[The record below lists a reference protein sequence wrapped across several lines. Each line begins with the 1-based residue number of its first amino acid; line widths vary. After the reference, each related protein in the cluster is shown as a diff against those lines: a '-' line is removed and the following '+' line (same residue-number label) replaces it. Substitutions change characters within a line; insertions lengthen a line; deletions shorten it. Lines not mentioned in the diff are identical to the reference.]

1 MNNTVVQVDAQGNAR
16 VITLLSVKVQAAW
29 PFYTLTDEDR
39 AAHWD
44 GAVNDA
50 GTKGGRI
57 PLCSPALTGKPESV
71 RGTVR
76 KLFASALPCL
86 VPGLYIVQPG
96 KEAEAQ
102 ALIQQAES
110 IVAQAD
116 ADMASQWS
124 QEFPDW
130 WDNAN
135 ELARHG
141 CQARGFDKPQPY
153 WVRLKAH
160 LFSAE
165 GLSEEESEELAKDAE
180 QETLQQEQEE
190 LDRWQRVWAGKN
202 ALTATAF
209 RDLSAILNKAGSP
222 AAGALVVPNGKKGA
236 ALDPQVTASTLSA
249 VCGHF
254 TNEEWQTL
262 LPVLV
267 KYCPTQPRLAQAEP
281 QPEPDEPEQDEP
293 EQTQPETLHDLP
305 EEVTVDVEETETM
318 PPEDEAVASLT
329 QPEPEP
335 QPEPETKPEP
345 EPQSEPEQGVQ
356 SCIDEDG
363 DFIPD

>member
-1 MNNTVVQVDAQGNAR
+1 MNNTVVQVDTQGNAR

-39 AAHWD
+39 SQHWD
-44 GAVNDA
+44 ESVNEA

-57 PLCSPALTGKPESV
+57 PLCSKELTGKPESV

-76 KLFASALPCL
+76 KLFANALPCL

-96 KEAEAQ
+96 KEADAQ

-116 ADMASQWS
+116 AEMASQWAA
-124 QEFPDW
+124 EFPDW
-130 WDNAN
+130 WNKAN
-135 ELARHG
+135 SLARHG

-160 LFSAE
+160 LFTAE
-165 GLSEEESEELAKDAE
+165 GLSEAESEALAKDALA
-180 QETLQQEQEE
+180 ETLQQEQEE

-222 AAGALVVPNGKKGA
+222 AAGALTVPNGKKGA
-236 ALDPQVTASTLSA
+236 ALDPQITEQALSA
-249 VCGHF
+249 VCGHL
-254 TNEEWQTL
+254 TPAEWQTL
-262 LPVLV
+262 MPVLIRH
-267 KYCPTQPRLAQAEP
+267 CPTQAQPAQAEP
-281 QPEPDEPEQDEP
+281 QH
-293 EQTQPETLHDLP
+293 EQTQAEPLPEPP
-305 EEVTVDVEETETM
+305 EEVQVDVEETEVM
-318 PPEDEAVASLT
+318 PPADEAVASLT
-329 QPEPEP
+329 QPEPQPDPEPEPEP
-335 QPEPETKPEP
+335 QPEP
-345 EPQSEPEQGVQ
+345 QPEQGVQ

>member
-1 MNNTVVQVDAQGNAR
+1 MSDTVISVDAQGNAR

-29 PFYTLTDEDR
+29 PFYTLTDADR
-39 AAHWD
+39 SQHWD
-44 GAVNDA
+44 ESVNEA

-57 PLCSPALTGKPESV
+57 PLCSPALTGKPESI

-76 KLFASALPCL
+76 KLFANALPCL

-96 KEAEAQ
+96 KEQDAQ
-102 ALIQQAES
+102 ALIQQAEA

-116 ADMASQWS
+116 AEMAQQWS

-130 WDNAN
+130 WAKAN
-135 ELARHG
+135 DLARHG

-160 LFSAE
+160 LFTAE
-165 GLSEEESEELAKDAE
+165 GLSEAESEALAKDAE

-190 LDRWQRVWAGKN
+190 LDRWTRVWSGKN

-222 AAGALVVPNGKKGA
+222 AASALTVPNGKKGA
-236 ALDPQVTASTLSA
+236 ALDPQVTAQTLSA
-249 VCGHF
+249 VCGHL
-254 TNEEWQTL
+254 TNSEWQTL
-262 LPVLV
+262 LPILV

-281 QPEPDEPEQDEP
+281 QPEQDEPEAQA

-318 PPEDEAVASLT
+318 PPEDESVASLT
-329 QPEPEP
+329 QPEPQPEP
-335 QPEPETKPEP
+335 EPEPETKPD
-345 EPQSEPEQGVQ
+345 VQ

>member
-1 MNNTVVQVDAQGNAR
+1 MKV
-16 VITLLSVKVQAAW
+16 TLISVKVGAAW

-116 ADMASQWS
+116 AEMAAQWAA
-124 QEFPDW
+124 EFPDW

-135 ELARHG
+135 SLARHG

-165 GLSEEESEELAKDAE
+165 GLSEAESEALAKDAE
-180 QETLQQEQEE
+180 QETLQQESEE
-190 LDRWQRVWAGKN
+190 LDRWQRVWAGKH
-202 ALTATAF
+202 AMTATAF

-222 AAGALVVPNGKKGA
+222 AARALTVPNGKKGA

-249 VCGHF
+249 VCGRL
-254 TNEEWQTL
+254 TNDEWQTL
-262 LPVLV
+262 MPVLI
-267 KYCPTQPRLAQAEP
+267 KHCPAQAQPAQAE
-281 QPEPDEPEQDEP
+281 QTQQDTLPEP
-293 EQTQPETLHDLP
+293 P
-305 EEVTVDVEETETM
+305 EEVTVDVEDSDFM
-318 PPEDEAVASLT
+318 PPADEAVASLT
-329 QPEPEP
+329 QPEPEAE
-335 QPEPETKPEP
+335 PEQTQPETK
-345 EPQSEPEQGVQ
+345 SEPEQGVQ

-363 DFIPD
+363 DFVPD

>member
-1 MNNTVVQVDAQGNAR
+1 MKV
-16 VITLLSVKVQAAW
+16 TLLSVKVGAAW

-96 KEAEAQ
+96 KEQDAQ
-102 ALIQQAES
+102 SLIQQAEQL
-110 IVAQAD
+110 VQQAD

-130 WDNAN
+130 WDKAN
-135 ELARHG
+135 SLARHG

-160 LFSAE
+160 LFTAE
-165 GLSEEESEELAKDAE
+165 GLSDAESEALAKDAE
-180 QETLQQEQEE
+180 QETLQQESEE
-190 LDRWQRVWAGKN
+190 LDRWTRVWSGKN

-209 RDLSAILNKAGSP
+209 RDLKQILDKAGSP

-236 ALDPQVTASTLSA
+236 ALDPQVTAQTLSA
-249 VCGHF
+249 IRGALTHD
-254 TNEEWQTL
+254 EWQIL
-262 LPVLV
+262 MPVFG
-267 KYCPTQPRLAQAEP
+267 KHCPTQAQP
-281 QPEPDEPEQDEP
+281 EPEQDEP
-293 EQTQPETLHDLP
+293 EAQAEQTQPETLHDLP

-318 PPEDEAVASLT
+318 PPADEAVASLT
-329 QPEPEP
+329 QPEP
-335 QPEPETKPEP
+335 QPEPEPEP
-345 EPQSEPEQGVQ
+345 EPEQDVQ

-363 DFIPD
+363 DFVPD

>member
-1 MNNTVVQVDAQGNAR
+1 MKV
-16 VITLLSVKVQAAW
+16 TLLSVKVQAAW
-29 PFYTLTDEDR
+29 PFYTLTDDDR

-96 KEAEAQ
+96 KEADAQ

-110 IVAQAD
+110 VVAQAD
-116 ADMASQWS
+116 TDMASQW
-124 QEFPDW
+124 QAEFPDW

-160 LFSAE
+160 LFTAE
-165 GLSEEESEELAKDAE
+165 GLSEAESEALAKDAE
-180 QETLQQEQEE
+180 AETLQQESEE

-222 AAGALVVPNGKKGA
+222 AAQALTVPNGKKGA
-236 ALDPQVTASTLSA
+236 ALDPQVTEQTLSA
-249 VCGHF
+249 IRPVLTHD
-254 TNEEWQTL
+254 EWQTL
-262 LPVLV
+262 MPVFSRH
-267 KYCPTQPRLAQAEP
+267 CPTQAQAEP
-281 QPEPDEPEQDEP
+281 QPEQTQP
-293 EQTQPETLHDLP
+293 EQTQPDALPEPP
-305 EEVTVDVEETETM
+305 EEVRVDVEETEVM
-318 PPEDEAVASLT
+318 PPADEAVASLT
-329 QPEPEP
+329 QP
-335 QPEPETKPEP
+335 QPETKPDPEP
-345 EPQSEPEQGVQ
+345 EIKSDVQ

>member
-1 MNNTVVQVDAQGNAR
+1 MDTGRQVDHAGNAR

-71 RGTVR
+71 RGQVR

-102 ALIQQAES
+102 ALIAKAES

-116 ADMASQWS
+116 ADMANQWS
-124 QEFPDW
+124 AEFPDW

-135 ELARHG
+135 SLARHG

-165 GLSEEESEELAKDAE
+165 GLSEAESEALAEDAE

-190 LDRWQRVWAGKN
+190 LDRWTRVWSARP

-222 AAGALVVPNGKKGA
+222 AAPALTVPNGKKGA
-236 ALDPQVTASTLSA
+236 ALDPQVTAQTLSA
-249 VCGHF
+249 IRGVLTH
-254 TNEEWQTL
+254 EERQTL
-262 LPVLV
+262 MPVFGRH
-267 KYCPTQPRLAQAEP
+267 CPTQAQP
-281 QPEPDEPEQDEP
+281 EPEQDEP
-293 EQTQPETLHDLP
+293 EAQAEPQPLPEPP
-305 EEVTVDVEETETM
+305 EEVRVDVEDSDFM
-318 PPEDEAVASLT
+318 
-329 QPEPEP
+329 PEP
-335 QPEPETKPEP
+335 QPEPEPEQTQPQPEPQPEP
-345 EPQSEPEQGVQ
+345 EAEQGVQ

>member
-1 MNNTVVQVDAQGNAR
+1 MDTVVQVDTQGNAR

-39 AAHWD
+39 AQHWD

-76 KLFASALPCL
+76 KLFASSLPCL

-102 ALIQQAES
+102 ALIQQAEQL
-110 IVAQAD
+110 VQQAD
-116 ADMASQWS
+116 SDMAAQWS
-124 QEFPDW
+124 AEFPDW

-160 LFSAE
+160 LFTAE
-165 GLSEEESEELAKDAE
+165 GLSDAESEALAKDAE
-180 QETLQQEQEE
+180 QETLQQESEE
-190 LDRWQRVWAGKN
+190 LDRWTRVWSGKS

-222 AAGALVVPNGKKGA
+222 AAGALTVPNGKKGA
-236 ALDPQVTASTLSA
+236 ALDPQVTAQTLSA
-249 VCGHF
+249 VCGHL
-254 TNEEWQTL
+254 TNSEWQTL

-267 KYCPTQPRLAQAEP
+267 KYCPTQPRLQTQPEPEHDEPEEAQAEP
-281 QPEPDEPEQDEP
+281 LPEPPA
-293 EQTQPETLHDLP
+293 
-305 EEVTVDVEETETM
+305 EVRVDVEDSDFM
-318 PPEDEAVASLT
+318 PPADEAVASLT
-329 QPEPEP
+329 QPEP
-335 QPEPETKPEP
+335 QPEP
-345 EPQSEPEQGVQ
+345 QPEQGVQ

>member
-1 MNNTVVQVDAQGNAR
+1 MKV
-16 VITLLSVKVQAAW
+16 TLLSVKVGAAW

-96 KEAEAQ
+96 KEADAQ

-110 IVAQAD
+110 IVQQAD
-116 ADMASQWS
+116 ADMASQW
-124 QEFPDW
+124 QAEFPDW

-135 ELARHG
+135 SLARHG

-160 LFSAE
+160 LFTAE
-165 GLSEEESEELAKDAE
+165 GLSEAESEALAEDAAA
-180 QETLQQEQEE
+180 ETLQQESEE

-222 AAGALVVPNGKKGA
+222 AAPALTVPNGKKGA
-236 ALDPQVTASTLSA
+236 ALDPQVTAQTLSA
-249 VCGHF
+249 IRGVLTHD
-254 TNEEWQTL
+254 EWQTL
-262 LPVLV
+262 MPVFT
-267 KYCPTQPRLAQAEP
+267 KHCPVSPAPAP
-281 QPEPDEPEQDEP
+281 EP
-293 EQTQPETLHDLP
+293 EQTQPEPEAQAEQTQSEPLPELP
-305 EEVTVDVEETETM
+305 EEVTVDVEETEVM
-318 PPEDEAVASLT
+318 PPADEAVASLT
-329 QPEPEP
+329 QPDHEPEP
-335 QPEPETKPEP
+335 
-345 EPQSEPEQGVQ
+345 EPEQGVQ

>member
-1 MNNTVVQVDAQGNAR
+1 MNNTVVQVDTQGNAR

-57 PLCSPALTGKPESV
+57 PLCSKELTGKPESV
-71 RGTVR
+71 RGQVR
-76 KLFASALPCL
+76 KLFANALPCL

-102 ALIQQAES
+102 ALIQQAEQL
-110 IVAQAD
+110 VQQAD
-116 ADMASQWS
+116 SDMASQW
-124 QEFPDW
+124 QAEFPDW

-135 ELARHG
+135 SLARHG
-141 CQARGFDKPQPY
+141 CSARGFDKPQPF

-165 GLSEEESEELAKDAE
+165 GLSEAESEALAEDAE
-180 QETLQQEQEE
+180 AETLQQESEE

-222 AAGALVVPNGKKGA
+222 AASALTVPNGKKGA
-236 ALDPQVTASTLSA
+236 ALDPQVTASTLGA
-249 VCGHF
+249 LRPVLTH
-254 TNEEWQTL
+254 EEWMAMM
-262 LPVLV
+262 PVFSRH
-267 KYCPTQPRLAQAEP
+267 CPTQAQPEPEAQAEP
-281 QPEPDEPEQDEP
+281 QPEP
-293 EQTQPETLHDLP
+293 EQTLPDLP
-305 EEVTVDVEETETM
+305 EEVTVDVEDSDFM
-318 PPEDEAVASLT
+318 PPADEAVASLN
-329 QPEPEP
+329 PEPD
-335 QPEPETKPEP
+335 TKP
-345 EPQSEPEQGVQ
+345 EPEQGVQ

-363 DFIPD
+363 DFVPD

>member
-1 MNNTVVQVDAQGNAR
+1 MKV
-16 VITLLSVKVQAAW
+16 TLLSVKVGGAW

-57 PLCSPALTGKPESV
+57 PLCSKELTGKPESV
-71 RGTVR
+71 RGQVR
-76 KLFASALPCL
+76 KLFANALPCL

-96 KEAEAQ
+96 KEADAQ
-102 ALIQQAES
+102 SLIQQAES

-116 ADMASQWS
+116 AEMASQWAA
-124 QEFPDW
+124 EFPDW

-135 ELARHG
+135 SLARHG

-160 LFSAE
+160 LFTAE
-165 GLSEEESEELAKDAE
+165 GLSEEESEALAKDAE
-180 QETLQQEQEE
+180 QETIQQESEE

-202 ALTATAF
+202 AMTATAF

-222 AAGALVVPNGKKGA
+222 AAGALTVPNGKKGA
-236 ALDPQVTASTLSA
+236 ALDPQVTASTLA
-249 VCGHF
+249 ALRGVLTHD
-254 TNEEWQTL
+254 EWTTL
-262 LPVLV
+262 MPVFGRH
-267 KYCPTQPRLAQAEP
+267 CPAQAQPAQAEP
-281 QPEPDEPEQDEP
+281 QPEPDTEP
-293 EQTQPETLHDLP
+293 EQTQPDTLPDLP
-305 EEVTVDVEETETM
+305 EEVRVDVEDSDVM
-318 PPEDEAVASLT
+318 PPADEAVASLN
-329 QPEPEP
+329 PEP
-335 QPEPETKPEP
+335 QPEPEAKPEP
-345 EPQSEPEQGVQ
+345 EVKSDVQ

>member
-1 MNNTVVQVDAQGNAR
+1 MKV
-16 VITLLSVKVQAAW
+16 TLLSVKVQVAW

-57 PLCSPALTGKPESV
+57 PLCSKELTGKPESV

-76 KLFASALPCL
+76 KLFANALPCL

-102 ALIQQAES
+102 YMIQQAECV
-110 IVAQAD
+110 VAQAD
-116 ADMASQWS
+116 ADMASQW
-124 QEFPDW
+124 QAEFPDW

-135 ELARHG
+135 SLARHG
-141 CQARGFDKPQPY
+141 CSARGFDKPQPY

-160 LFSAE
+160 LFTAE
-165 GLSEEESEELAKDAE
+165 GLSEAESEALAEDAE
-180 QETLQQEQEE
+180 AETLQQEQEE
-190 LDRWQRVWAGKN
+190 LDRWQRVWAGKT
-202 ALTATAF
+202 AMTATAF

-236 ALDPQVTASTLSA
+236 ALDPQVTAQTLGA
-249 VCGHF
+249 LRPVLTH
-254 TNEEWQTL
+254 EEWQTL
-262 LPVLV
+262 MPVFG
-267 KYCPTQPRLAQAEP
+267 KHCPTQAQPAQAEP
-281 QPEPDEPEQDEP
+281 QPEPEPLP
-293 EQTQPETLHDLP
+293 GLP
-305 EEVTVDVEETETM
+305 EEVTVDVEESEVM
-318 PPEDEAVASLT
+318 PPADEAVASLT
-329 QPEPEP
+329 QPEPE
-335 QPEPETKPEP
+335 TKPEP
-345 EPQSEPEQGVQ
+345 QPETEQGVQ
-356 SCIDEDG
+356 ACIDEDG

>member
-1 MNNTVVQVDAQGNAR
+1 MNNTVVQVDTQGNAR
-16 VITLLSVKVQAAW
+16 VITLLSVKVGAAW

-39 AAHWD
+39 SQHWD
-44 GAVNDA
+44 EDVNNA

-76 KLFASALPCL
+76 KLFANALPCL

-96 KEAEAQ
+96 KEQDAQ

-110 IVAQAD
+110 IVAQAN
-116 ADMASQWS
+116 AEMASQWS

-130 WDNAN
+130 WNNAN
-135 ELARHG
+135 SLARHG

-160 LFSAE
+160 LFTAE
-165 GLSEEESEELAKDAE
+165 GLSEAESEALAKDAE
-180 QETLQQEQEE
+180 AETLQQESEE

-222 AAGALVVPNGKKGA
+222 AASALTVPNGKKGA
-236 ALDPQVTASTLSA
+236 ALDPQVTEQALSA
-249 VCGHF
+249 VCGVL
-254 TNEEWQTL
+254 TNNEWQTL

-267 KYCPTQPRLAQAEP
+267 KYCPTQPRLQT
-281 QPEPDEPEQDEP
+281 QPEPEQTQPETEPEAQA

-305 EEVTVDVEETETM
+305 KEVTVDVEETEVM

-329 QPEPEP
+329 QPESEA
-335 QPEPETKPEP
+335 KPEP
-345 EPQSEPEQGVQ
+345 EAEPEPEIKSDVQ

-363 DFIPD
+363 DFVPD

>member
-1 MNNTVVQVDAQGNAR
+1 MNNTVIQVDHAGNAR

-29 PFYTLTDEDR
+29 PFYTLTDADR

-44 GAVNDA
+44 GTVNNA

-76 KLFASALPCL
+76 KLFASNLPCL

-102 ALIQQAES
+102 ALIQQAEA

-130 WDNAN
+130 WNNAN
-135 ELARHG
+135 DLARHG

-160 LFSAE
+160 LFTAE
-165 GLSEEESEELAKDAE
+165 GLSEAESEALAKDAAE
-180 QETLQQEQEE
+180 SVGRQERTHRHSVQGSQLHPQQGRQSGGGCACRTQREE
-190 LDRWQRVWAGKN
+190 GRRPRPAGN
-202 ALTATAF
+202 GEHAWGAPPCPHP
-209 RDLSAILNKAGSP
+209 RGVDGSDAGVRTP
-222 AAGALVVPNGKKGA
+222 
-236 ALDPQVTASTLSA
+236 
-249 VCGHF
+249 
-254 TNEEWQTL
+254 
-262 LPVLV
+262 LPD
-267 KYCPTQPRLAQAEP
+267 TG
-281 QPEPDEPEQDEP
+281 
-293 EQTQPETLHDLP
+293 
-305 EEVTVDVEETETM
+305 TV
-318 PPEDEAVASLT
+318 
-329 QPEPEP
+329 
-335 QPEPETKPEP
+335 
-345 EPQSEPEQGVQ
+345 
-356 SCIDEDG
+356 
-363 DFIPD
+363 

>member
-1 MNNTVVQVDAQGNAR
+1 MKV
-16 VITLLSVKVQAAW
+16 TLLSVKVGAAW

-39 AAHWD
+39 AQHWD
-44 GAVNDA
+44 ESVNNA

-71 RGTVR
+71 RGQVR

-102 ALIQQAES
+102 ALIQQAEQL
-110 IVAQAD
+110 VQQAD
-116 ADMASQWS
+116 SDMASQW
-124 QEFPDW
+124 QAEFPNW
-130 WDNAN
+130 WGNAN
-135 ELARHG
+135 SLARHG

-160 LFSAE
+160 LFTAE
-165 GLSEEESEELAKDAE
+165 GLSEAESEALAKDAE
-180 QETLQQEQEE
+180 AETLQQESEE

-222 AAGALVVPNGKKGA
+222 AAPALTVPNGKKGA
-236 ALDPQVTASTLSA
+236 ALDPQVTAHTLSA
-249 VCGHF
+249 IRGVLTH
-254 TNEEWQTL
+254 EEWQTL
-262 LPVLV
+262 MPVFSRH
-267 KYCPTQPRLAQAEP
+267 CPTQAQP
-281 QPEPDEPEQDEP
+281 EPEQDEP
-293 EQTQPETLHDLP
+293 EEAQAEPQPQPEQTQPDTLPEPP
-305 EEVTVDVEETETM
+305 EEVRVDVEETEVM
-318 PPEDEAVASLT
+318 PPADEAVASLT
-329 QPEPEP
+329 QPEPDTKP
-335 QPEPETKPEP
+335 DPET
-345 EPQSEPEQGVQ
+345 EQGVQ

>member
-1 MNNTVVQVDAQGNAR
+1 MKV
-16 VITLLSVKVQAAW
+16 TLLSVKVGAAW

-44 GAVNDA
+44 GAVNNA

-96 KEAEAQ
+96 KEEDAQ

-116 ADMASQWS
+116 ADMAAQW
-124 QEFPDW
+124 QAEFPDW
-130 WDNAN
+130 WDSAN
-135 ELARHG
+135 SLARHG
-141 CQARGFDKPQPY
+141 CQVRGFDKPQPY

-165 GLSEEESEELAKDAE
+165 GLSEAESENLAEDALA
-180 QETLQQEQEE
+180 ETLQQEQEE

-209 RDLSAILNKAGSP
+209 RDLKQILDKAGSP
-222 AAGALVVPNGKKGA
+222 AAQALTVPNGKKGA
-236 ALDPQVTASTLSA
+236 ALDPQVTAKTLGA
-249 VCGHF
+249 
-254 TNEEWQTL
+254 L
-262 LPVLV
+262 RPVLTHDEWTALIPV
-267 KYCPTQPRLAQAEP
+267 FGRHCPTQAQA
-281 QPEPDEPEQDEP
+281 QAQPEQDEP
-293 EQTQPETLHDLP
+293 EAQAEPLPDLP
-305 EEVTVDVEETETM
+305 EEVAVDVEDSDFM
-318 PPEDEAVASLT
+318 PPADEAVASLNPEPEIKP
-329 QPEPEP
+329 QPDPEPEP
-335 QPEPETKPEP
+335 
-345 EPQSEPEQGVQ
+345 EQDVQ

>member
-1 MNNTVVQVDAQGNAR
+1 MRDKMNTVIQVDHAGNAR

-39 AAHWD
+39 SQHWD
-44 GAVNDA
+44 ESVNEA

-71 RGTVR
+71 RGQVR

-96 KEAEAQ
+96 KEQDAQ

-116 ADMASQWS
+116 AEMAAQW
-124 QEFPDW
+124 QAEFPDW

-135 ELARHG
+135 SLARHG

-165 GLSEEESEELAKDAE
+165 GLSEEESEALAKDAE
-180 QETLQQEQEE
+180 AETLQQEQEE

-202 ALTATAF
+202 AMTATAF

-222 AAGALVVPNGKKGA
+222 AASALTVPNGKKGA
-236 ALDPQVTASTLSA
+236 ALDPQVTA
-249 VCGHF
+249 
-254 TNEEWQTL
+254 QTL
-262 LPVLV
+262 GALRPVLTHDEWTALMPV
-267 KYCPTQPRLAQAEP
+267 FSRHCPTQTQPEQDEPEAQAEP
-281 QPEPDEPEQDEP
+281 QPLP
-293 EQTQPETLHDLP
+293 DLP

-329 QPEPEP
+329 QPDTQPDP
-335 QPEPETKPEP
+335 QPEPEPEVK
-345 EPQSEPEQGVQ
+345 SDVQ

-363 DFIPD
+363 DFVPD

>member
-1 MNNTVVQVDAQGNAR
+1 MDTVIQVDHAGNAR

-29 PFYTLTDEDR
+29 PFYTLTDADR
-39 AAHWD
+39 SQHWD
-44 GAVNDA
+44 ESVNEA

-96 KEAEAQ
+96 KEQDAQ
-102 ALIQQAES
+102 DLIQQAEAL
-110 IVAQAD
+110 VQQANAEMAQ
-116 ADMASQWS
+116 QWS
-124 QEFPDW
+124 AEFPDW
-130 WDNAN
+130 WNNAN
-135 ELARHG
+135 DLARHG

-160 LFSAE
+160 LFTAE
-165 GLSEEESEELAKDAE
+165 GLSEAESEALAKDAE
-180 QETLQQEQEE
+180 AETLQQEQEE
-190 LDRWQRVWAGKN
+190 LDRWTRVWSGKN
-202 ALTATAF
+202 AMTATAF
-209 RDLSAILNKAGSP
+209 RDLSSILNKAGSP
-222 AAGALVVPNGKKGA
+222 AAPALTVPNGKKGA

-249 VCGHF
+249 VCGVLTHD
-254 TNEEWQTL
+254 EWQTL
-262 LPVLV
+262 MPVLI
-267 KYCPTQPRLAQAEP
+267 KHCPTQAQPAQAEP
-281 QPEPDEPEQDEP
+281 QPEPEEAQA
-293 EQTQPETLHDLP
+293 EQTLP
-305 EEVTVDVEETETM
+305 EPPKEVTVDVEETETM

-329 QPEPEP
+329 KPDP
-335 QPEPETKPEP
+335 QPEP
-345 EPQSEPEQGVQ
+345 EPEQGVQ

>member
-1 MNNTVVQVDAQGNAR
+1 MNTVIQVDTQGNAR

-57 PLCSPALTGKPESV
+57 PLCSKELTGKPESV
-71 RGTVR
+71 RGAVR

-102 ALIQQAES
+102 ALIQQAEQL
-110 IVAQAD
+110 VQQAD
-116 ADMASQWS
+116 ADMASQW
-124 QEFPDW
+124 QAEFPDW

-135 ELARHG
+135 DLARHG

-160 LFSAE
+160 LFTAE
-165 GLSEEESEELAKDAE
+165 GLSEAESEALAKDAE
-180 QETLQQEQEE
+180 TEIIQQESEE

-202 ALTATAF
+202 AMTATAF
-209 RDLSAILNKAGSP
+209 RDLKQILDKAGSP
-222 AAGALVVPNGKKGA
+222 AAGALTVPNGKKGA

-249 VCGHF
+249 VCGHL
-254 TNEEWQTL
+254 TNNEWQTL

-267 KYCPTQPRLAQAEP
+267 KYCPTQPRLQTQPDQDEPEAQAEP
-281 QPEPDEPEQDEP
+281 LPEPPEEVQVDVEETEVMPPADEAVASLNPEP
-293 EQTQPETLHDLP
+293 EQTQP
-305 EEVTVDVEETETM
+305 
-318 PPEDEAVASLT
+318 
-329 QPEPEP
+329 
-335 QPEPETKPEP
+335 
-345 EPQSEPEQGVQ
+345 EPEQGVQ

>member
-1 MNNTVVQVDAQGNAR
+1 MKV
-16 VITLLSVKVQAAW
+16 TLLSVKVGAAW

-96 KEAEAQ
+96 KEADAQ
-102 ALIQQAES
+102 ALIQQAEQL
-110 IVAQAD
+110 VQQAD

-135 ELARHG
+135 SLARHG

-160 LFSAE
+160 LFTAE
-165 GLSEEESEELAKDAE
+165 GLSEEESEALAKDAE
-180 QETLQQEQEE
+180 QETIQQESEE
-190 LDRWQRVWAGKN
+190 LDRWTRVWSGKN
-202 ALTATAF
+202 AMTATAF

-267 KYCPTQPRLAQAEP
+267 KYCPTQPRLQT
-281 QPEPDEPEQDEP
+281 QPEPETEP
-293 EQTQPETLHDLP
+293 EQTH
-305 EEVTVDVEETETM
+305 VDVEDSAVM
-318 PPEDEAVASLT
+318 SPEDEAVASLLQPEALPEPPEEVTVDMPEQT

-335 QPEPETKPEP
+335 Q
-345 EPQSEPEQGVQ
+345 PEQGVQ

>member
-1 MNNTVVQVDAQGNAR
+1 MKV
-16 VITLLSVKVQAAW
+16 TLLSVKVGAAW

-86 VPGLYIVQPG
+86 VPGLYIVTPG
-96 KEAEAQ
+96 QEAEAQ

-110 IVAQAD
+110 LVQQEDSA
-116 ADMASQWS
+116 MANQWAA
-124 QEFPDW
+124 EFPDW

-135 ELARHG
+135 TLARHG

-160 LFSAE
+160 LFTAE
-165 GLSEEESEELAKDAE
+165 GLSEAESEALAKDAE
-180 QETLQQEQEE
+180 AETLQQESEE

-222 AAGALVVPNGKKGA
+222 AAPALTVPNGKKGA
-236 ALDPQVTASTLSA
+236 ALDPQVTAQTLGA
-249 VCGHF
+249 LRPVLTH
-254 TNEEWQTL
+254 EEWTAL
-262 LPVLV
+262 MPVFSRH
-267 KYCPTQPRLAQAEP
+267 CPTQAQPAQAEP
-281 QPEPDEPEQDEP
+281 LPEP
-293 EQTQPETLHDLP
+293 EQTQPDALPELP
-305 EEVTVDVEETETM
+305 EEVTVDVEETEVM
-318 PPEDEAVASLT
+318 PPADEAVASLI
-329 QPEPEP
+329 PEPE
-335 QPEPETKPEP
+335 QK
-345 EPQSEPEQGVQ
+345 SEPEQGVQ

>member
-1 MNNTVVQVDAQGNAR
+1 MKV
-16 VITLLSVKVQAAW
+16 TLISVKVGAAW

-116 ADMASQWS
+116 ADMASQWAA
-124 QEFPDW
+124 EFPDW
-130 WDNAN
+130 WNKAN
-135 ELARHG
+135 SLARHG

-165 GLSEEESEELAKDAE
+165 GLSEAESEALAEDAE

-190 LDRWQRVWAGKN
+190 LDRWQRVWAGKS

-209 RDLSAILNKAGSP
+209 RDLSSILNKAGSP

-236 ALDPQVTASTLSA
+236 ALDPQVTAQTLSA
-249 VCGHF
+249 IRGVLTHD
-254 TNEEWQTL
+254 EWQTL
-262 LPVLV
+262 MPVFSRH
-267 KYCPTQPRLAQAEP
+267 CPTQTHPEQDEPEAQAEQTQPEAQAEP
-281 QPEPDEPEQDEP
+281 QPEPLPEP
-293 EQTQPETLHDLP
+293 P

-329 QPEPEP
+329 QPEQKSE
-335 QPEPETKPEP
+335 PEPETKPD
-345 EPQSEPEQGVQ
+345 VQ

>member
-1 MNNTVVQVDAQGNAR
+1 MDTVIQVDHAGNAR
-16 VITLLSVKVQAAW
+16 VINLLSVKVQAAW
-29 PFYTLTDEDR
+29 PFYTLTDDDR

-57 PLCSPALTGKPESV
+57 PLCSKELTGKPESV

-76 KLFASALPCL
+76 KLFANALPCL

-102 ALIQQAES
+102 ALIAKAES
-110 IVAQAD
+110 LVQQEDSA
-116 ADMASQWS
+116 MAAQWS
-124 QEFPDW
+124 AEFPDW

-135 ELARHG
+135 SLARHG

-160 LFSAE
+160 LFTAE
-165 GLSEEESEELAKDAE
+165 GLSEAESEALAKDAE
-180 QETLQQEQEE
+180 QETLQQESEE
-190 LDRWQRVWAGKN
+190 LDRWQRVWSGKT

-209 RDLSAILNKAGSP
+209 RDLKQILNKAGSP
-222 AAGALVVPNGKKGA
+222 AAPALSVPNGKKGA
-236 ALDPQVTASTLSA
+236 ALDPQVTAQTLGA
-249 VCGHF
+249 LRPVLTH
-254 TNEEWQTL
+254 EEWTAL
-262 LPVLV
+262 MPVFG
-267 KYCPTQPRLAQAEP
+267 KHCPTQAQPAQAEP
-281 QPEPDEPEQDEP
+281 QPEP
-293 EQTQPETLHDLP
+293 EQTQPEAQAEPLPDLP
-305 EEVTVDVEETETM
+305 EEVTVDVEETEVM
-318 PPEDEAVASLT
+318 PPADEAVASLT
-329 QPEPEP
+329 QPDPQPEPEPEP
-335 QPEPETKPEP
+335 QPEPE
-345 EPQSEPEQGVQ
+345 QDVQ

>member
-1 MNNTVVQVDAQGNAR
+1 MKV
-16 VITLLSVKVQAAW
+16 TLLSVKVGAAW

-39 AAHWD
+39 SQHWD
-44 GAVNDA
+44 ESVNEA

-57 PLCSPALTGKPESV
+57 PLCSKELTGKPESV

-102 ALIQQAES
+102 ALIQQAEQL
-110 IVAQAD
+110 VQQAD
-116 ADMASQWS
+116 SDMAAQWS
-124 QEFPDW
+124 AEFPDW
-130 WDNAN
+130 WDRAN
-135 ELARHG
+135 SLARHG

-160 LFSAE
+160 LFTAE
-165 GLSEEESEELAKDAE
+165 GLSEAESEALAKDIG
-180 QETLQQEQEE
+180 QETIQQESEE

-236 ALDPQVTASTLSA
+236 ALDPQVTAQTLGA
-249 VCGHF
+249 LRPVLTHD
-254 TNEEWQTL
+254 EWQTL
-262 LPVLV
+262 MPVFSRH
-267 KYCPTQPRLAQAEP
+267 CPTQAQP
-281 QPEPDEPEQDEP
+281 EPEQDEP
-293 EQTQPETLHDLP
+293 EARAEPQPMPDLP

-329 QPEPEP
+329 R
-335 QPEPETKPEP
+335 PEPETKPDPDP
-345 EPQSEPEQGVQ
+345 ETEQGVQ
-356 SCIDEDG
+356 SCVDEDG

>member
-1 MNNTVVQVDAQGNAR
+1 MKV
-16 VITLLSVKVQAAW
+16 TLLSVKVGAAW

-102 ALIQQAES
+102 SLIQQAEQL
-110 IVAQAD
+110 VQQAD
-116 ADMASQWS
+116 SDMAAQWS
-124 QEFPDW
+124 AEFPDW
-130 WDNAN
+130 WNNAN
-135 ELARHG
+135 DLARHG

-160 LFSAE
+160 LFTAE
-165 GLSEEESEELAKDAE
+165 GLSEEESEALAKDAE
-180 QETLQQEQEE
+180 AETLQQEQEE
-190 LDRWQRVWAGKN
+190 LDRWTRVWAGKT
-202 ALTATAF
+202 AMTATAF

-222 AAGALVVPNGKKGA
+222 AAPALTVPNGKKGA
-236 ALDPQVTASTLSA
+236 ALDPQVTEQALSA
-249 VCGHF
+249 VCGVLTHD
-254 TNEEWQTL
+254 EWQTL

-267 KYCPTQPRLAQAEP
+267 KYCPTQPRIQAQ
-281 QPEPDEPEQDEP
+281 PEQDEP
-293 EQTQPETLHDLP
+293 EQTQPEPGEPEAQAEPQPEALPDLP

-329 QPEPEP
+329 QPDP
-335 QPEPETKPEP
+335 QPEAKPEP
-345 EPQSEPEQGVQ
+345 EPEPEPEQGVQ

-363 DFIPD
+363 DFVPD

>member
-1 MNNTVVQVDAQGNAR
+1 MKV
-16 VITLLSVKVQAAW
+16 TLLSVKVGAAW

-57 PLCSPALTGKPESV
+57 PLCSKELTGKPESV

-102 ALIQQAES
+102 ALIAKAES
-110 IVAQAD
+110 LVQQEDSAMAAQWQA
-116 ADMASQWS
+116 
-124 QEFPDW
+124 EFPDW
-130 WDNAN
+130 WDRAN
-135 ELARHG
+135 SLARHG

-165 GLSEEESEELAKDAE
+165 GLSEAESEALAEDALA
-180 QETLQQEQEE
+180 ETLQQESEE

-222 AAGALVVPNGKKGA
+222 AAPALTVPNGKKGA
-236 ALDPQVTASTLSA
+236 ALDPQVTAQTLGA
-249 VCGHF
+249 LRPVLTH
-254 TNEEWQTL
+254 EEWTAL
-262 LPVLV
+262 MPVFSRH
-267 KYCPTQPRLAQAEP
+267 CPTQAQPAQAEP
-281 QPEPDEPEQDEP
+281 LPEP
-293 EQTQPETLHDLP
+293 EQTQPDALPELP
-305 EEVTVDVEETETM
+305 EEVTVDVEETEVM
-318 PPEDEAVASLT
+318 PPADEAVASLI
-329 QPEPEP
+329 PEPE
-335 QPEPETKPEP
+335 QK
-345 EPQSEPEQGVQ
+345 SEPEQGVQ

>member
-1 MNNTVVQVDAQGNAR
+1 MNTVVQVDTQGNAR

-96 KEAEAQ
+96 KEADAQ

-116 ADMASQWS
+116 ADMASQWAA
-124 QEFPDW
+124 EFPDW
-130 WDNAN
+130 WDSAN
-135 ELARHG
+135 SLARHG

-165 GLSEEESEELAKDAE
+165 GLSEAESENLAEDALA
-180 QETLQQEQEE
+180 ETLQQEQEE
-190 LDRWQRVWAGKN
+190 LDRWQRVWSGKN

-209 RDLSAILNKAGSP
+209 RDLKQILDKAGSP

-236 ALDPQVTASTLSA
+236 ALDPQVTA
-249 VCGHF
+249 
-254 TNEEWQTL
+254 QTL
-262 LPVLV
+262 GALRPVLTHDEWTTLMPV
-267 KYCPTQPRLAQAEP
+267 FGRHCPTQAQP
-281 QPEPDEPEQDEP
+281 EPEQDEP
-293 EQTQPETLHDLP
+293 EAQAEQTQPDSLPDPP
-305 EEVTVDVEETETM
+305 EEVRVDVEDSDFM
-318 PPEDEAVASLT
+318 PEPQPD
-329 QPEPEP
+329 PEPEP
-335 QPEPETKPEP
+335 
-345 EPQSEPEQGVQ
+345 EQDVQ

-363 DFIPD
+363 DFVPD

>member
-1 MNNTVVQVDAQGNAR
+1 MKV
-16 VITLLSVKVQAAW
+16 TLLSVKVGAAW

-102 ALIQQAES
+102 SLIQQAEQL
-110 IVAQAD
+110 VQQAD
-116 ADMASQWS
+116 SDMAAQWS
-124 QEFPDW
+124 AEFPDW
-130 WDNAN
+130 WNNAN
-135 ELARHG
+135 DLARHG

-160 LFSAE
+160 LFTAE
-165 GLSEEESEELAKDAE
+165 GLSEAESEALAKDAE

-190 LDRWQRVWAGKN
+190 LDRWTRVWAGKN

-209 RDLSAILNKAGSP
+209 RDLKQILDKAGSP
-222 AAGALVVPNGKKGA
+222 AAPALTVPNGKKGA
-236 ALDPQVTASTLSA
+236 ALDPQVTEQALSA
-249 VCGHF
+249 VCGHL
-254 TNEEWQTL
+254 TNSEWQTL

-267 KYCPTQPRLAQAEP
+267 KYCPTQPRPAQAEP
-281 QPEPDEPEQDEP
+281 QPEALP
-293 EQTQPETLHDLP
+293 DLP

-329 QPEPEP
+329 QPDPQPEAKPEPE
-335 QPEPETKPEP
+335 PEPETK
-345 EPQSEPEQGVQ
+345 SDVQ

-363 DFIPD
+363 DFVPD

>member
-1 MNNTVVQVDAQGNAR
+1 MNNTVIQVDHAGNAR
-16 VITLLSVKVQAAW
+16 VITLLSVKVGAAW

-57 PLCSPALTGKPESV
+57 PLCSKELTGKPESV

-76 KLFASALPCL
+76 KLFASNLPCL

-102 ALIQQAES
+102 SLIQQAEA

-116 ADMASQWS
+116 AEMAAQWS
-124 QEFPDW
+124 AEFPDW
-130 WDNAN
+130 WNNAN
-135 ELARHG
+135 DLARHG

-160 LFSAE
+160 LFTAE
-165 GLSEEESEELAKDAE
+165 GLSEAESEALAKDAE
-180 QETLQQEQEE
+180 AETLQQEQEE
-190 LDRWQRVWAGKN
+190 LDRWTRVWSGKN
-202 ALTATAF
+202 AMTATAF

-222 AAGALVVPNGKKGA
+222 AASALVVPNGKKGA
-236 ALDPQVTASTLSA
+236 ALDPQVTASTLVA
-249 VCGHF
+249 LCQEL
-254 TNEEWQTL
+254 TPEERQTL
-262 LPVLV
+262 MPVLIMH
-267 KYCPTQPRLAQAEP
+267 CPTQARP
-281 QPEPDEPEQDEP
+281 EPEQDEP
-293 EQTQPETLHDLP
+293 EQTQPETEPEAQAEPLPEPP
-305 EEVTVDVEETETM
+305 EEVQVGVEDSDFM
-318 PPEDEAVASLT
+318 PPADEAVASLT

-335 QPEPETKPEP
+335 EPEP
-345 EPQSEPEQGVQ
+345 EPQPEQGVQ

>member
-1 MNNTVVQVDAQGNAR
+1 MKV
-16 VITLLSVKVQAAW
+16 TLLSVKVGAAW

-39 AAHWD
+39 AAHW
-44 GAVNDA
+44 GGTGNKA

-96 KEAEAQ
+96 KETEAQ
-102 ALIQQAES
+102 ALIQQAEQL
-110 IVAQAD
+110 VQQAD
-116 ADMASQWS
+116 SDMAAQWS
-124 QEFPDW
+124 AEFPDW
-130 WDNAN
+130 WNNAN
-135 ELARHG
+135 DLARHG

-160 LFSAE
+160 LFTAE
-165 GLSEEESEELAKDAE
+165 GLSEEESEALAKDAE

-190 LDRWQRVWAGKN
+190 LDRWVRVWSGKN

-222 AAGALVVPNGKKGA
+222 AAPALTVPNGKKGA
-236 ALDPQVTASTLSA
+236 ALDPQVTAQTLSA
-249 VCGHF
+249 IRGVLTHD
-254 TNEEWQTL
+254 EWQTL
-262 LPVLV
+262 MPVFSRH
-267 KYCPTQPRLAQAEP
+267 CPTQAQPAQAEP
-281 QPEPDEPEQDEP
+281 QPEALP
-293 EQTQPETLHDLP
+293 DLP

-329 QPEPEP
+329 QPDPQPEAKPEPE
-335 QPEPETKPEP
+335 PEPETK
-345 EPQSEPEQGVQ
+345 SDVQ

-363 DFIPD
+363 DFVPD

>member
-1 MNNTVVQVDAQGNAR
+1 MKV
-16 VITLLSVKVQAAW
+16 TLLSVKVGAAW

-71 RGTVR
+71 RGQVR

-96 KEAEAQ
+96 KEEDAQ

-116 ADMASQWS
+116 ADMASQW
-124 QEFPDW
+124 QAEFPDW
-130 WDNAN
+130 WDSAN
-135 ELARHG
+135 SLARHG

-160 LFSAE
+160 LFTAE
-165 GLSEEESEELAKDAE
+165 GLSDAESEALAEDAE
-180 QETLQQEQEE
+180 AETSQQESEE

-202 ALTATAF
+202 AMTATAF

-222 AAGALVVPNGKKGA
+222 AASALTVPNGKKGA
-236 ALDPQVTASTLSA
+236 ALDPQVTEQALSA
-249 VCGHF
+249 ICGHL
-254 TNEEWQTL
+254 TNSEWQTL
-262 LPVLV
+262 LPILI
-267 KYCPTQPRLAQAEP
+267 KYCPTQPRLQTQPEPEAQAEP
-281 QPEPDEPEQDEP
+281 QPEP
-293 EQTQPETLHDLP
+293 EQTQTDTLPDLP
-305 EEVTVDVEETETM
+305 EEVTVDVEESDVM
-318 PPEDEAVASLT
+318 PPADEAVASLT
-329 QPEPEP
+329 Q
-335 QPEPETKPEP
+335 
-345 EPQSEPEQGVQ
+345 SEPEQTQPDVQ
-356 SCIDEDG
+356 SYIDKDG

>member
-1 MNNTVVQVDAQGNAR
+1 M
-16 VITLLSVKVQAAW
+16 VIHLLSVKVQAAW

-57 PLCSPALTGKPESV
+57 PLCSKELTGKPESV
-71 RGTVR
+71 RGQVR

-102 ALIQQAES
+102 ALIQQAEQL
-110 IVAQAD
+110 VQPAD
-116 ADMASQWS
+116 SDMAAQWAA
-124 QEFPDW
+124 EFPDW

-160 LFSAE
+160 LFTAE
-165 GLSEEESEELAKDAE
+165 GLSEAESEALAKDAE
-180 QETLQQEQEE
+180 AETLQQESEE

-222 AAGALVVPNGKKGA
+222 AAGVLTVPNGKKGA
-236 ALDPQVTASTLSA
+236 ALDPQVTEQALSA
-249 VCGHF
+249 VCGVLTHD
-254 TNEEWQTL
+254 EWQTL

-267 KYCPTQPRLAQAEP
+267 KYCPTQPRPAQAEP
-281 QPEPDEPEQDEP
+281 QPEPDEPKQDEP
-293 EQTQPETLHDLP
+293 EQTQPDTLPEPP
-305 EEVTVDVEETETM
+305 EEVRVDVEETEVM
-318 PPEDEAVASLT
+318 PPADEAVASLT

-335 QPEPETKPEP
+335 EPEPE
-345 EPQSEPEQGVQ
+345 SDVQ

>member
-1 MNNTVVQVDAQGNAR
+1 MKV
-16 VITLLSVKVQAAW
+16 TLLSVKVGAAW

-116 ADMASQWS
+116 ADMASQW
-124 QEFPDW
+124 QAEFPDW

-135 ELARHG
+135 SLARHG

-160 LFSAE
+160 LFTAE
-165 GLSEEESEELAKDAE
+165 GLSDAESEALAKDAE
-180 QETLQQEQEE
+180 AETLQQESEE

-209 RDLSAILNKAGSP
+209 RDLKQILDKAGSP
-222 AAGALVVPNGKKGA
+222 AAPALSVPNGKKGA
-236 ALDPQVTASTLSA
+236 ALDPQVTASTLA
-249 VCGHF
+249 A
-254 TNEEWQTL
+254 L
-262 LPVLV
+262 RPVLTHDEWTTLMPV
-267 KYCPTQPRLAQAEP
+267 FSRHCPTQAQPVSEAQAEAQAEP
-281 QPEPDEPEQDEP
+281 QPLPEPPEEVRVDIEDSDFMPEPQPDPEP
-293 EQTQPETLHDLP
+293 EQTQPEP
-305 EEVTVDVEETETM
+305 E
-318 PPEDEAVASLT
+318 PES
-329 QPEPEP
+329 QPEPE
-335 QPEPETKPEP
+335 
-345 EPQSEPEQGVQ
+345 QSDVQ

-363 DFIPD
+363 DFVPD

>member
-1 MNNTVVQVDAQGNAR
+1 MDTVVQVDTQGNAR

-29 PFYTLTDEDR
+29 PFYTLTDADR
-39 AAHWD
+39 SQHWD
-44 GAVNDA
+44 ESVNEA

-57 PLCSPALTGKPESV
+57 PLCSKELTGKPESV

-116 ADMASQWS
+116 AEMAQQWS

-141 CQARGFDKPQPY
+141 CESRGFDKPQPY

-160 LFSAE
+160 LFTAE
-165 GLSEEESEELAKDAE
+165 GLSDAESEALAKDAE
-180 QETLQQEQEE
+180 AETLQQETEE
-190 LDRWQRVWAGKN
+190 LERWTRVWSGKT
-202 ALTATAF
+202 AMTATAF
-209 RDLSAILNKAGSP
+209 RDLKLILDKAGSP
-222 AAGALVVPNGKKGA
+222 AAGALTIPKGKKGA
-236 ALDPQVTASTLSA
+236 ALDPQVTTSTLSA
-249 VCGHF
+249 VCGHL
-254 TNEEWQTL
+254 TPEEWQTL
-262 LPVLV
+262 MPVLIRH
-267 KYCPTQPRLAQAEP
+267 CPTQA
-281 QPEPDEPEQDEP
+281 QPEPEPETEP
-293 EQTQPETLHDLP
+293 EQTQPEAQAEQTLPEPP
-305 EEVTVDVEETETM
+305 EEVQVDVEETEVM

-335 QPEPETKPEP
+335 EPEP
-345 EPQSEPEQGVQ
+345 EPKPQPEQDVQ

-363 DFIPD
+363 DFVPD

>member
-1 MNNTVVQVDAQGNAR
+1 MKV
-16 VITLLSVKVQAAW
+16 TLLSVKVGAAW

-96 KEAEAQ
+96 KEQDAQ
-102 ALIQQAES
+102 ALIQQAEQL
-110 IVAQAD
+110 VQQAD
-116 ADMASQWS
+116 SDMAAQWS

-130 WDNAN
+130 WNNAN
-135 ELARHG
+135 SLARHG

-160 LFSAE
+160 LFTAE
-165 GLSEEESEELAKDAE
+165 GLSEEESAALAKDAE

-190 LDRWQRVWAGKN
+190 LDRWQRVWAGKTTM
-202 ALTATAF
+202 TATAF

-236 ALDPQVTASTLSA
+236 ALDPQVTAQTLSA
-249 VCGHF
+249 IRGVLTHD
-254 TNEEWQTL
+254 EWQTL
-262 LPVLV
+262 MPVFSRH
-267 KYCPTQPRLAQAEP
+267 CPTQAQP
-281 QPEPDEPEQDEP
+281 EPEQDEP
-293 EQTQPETLHDLP
+293 EAQAEPLPEPP
-305 EEVTVDVEETETM
+305 EEVRVDVEDSDFM
-318 PPEDEAVASLT
+318 
-329 QPEPEP
+329 PEP
-335 QPEPETKPEP
+335 QPEPEPEAKPEP
-345 EPQSEPEQGVQ
+345 EPETKSDVQ

>member
-1 MNNTVVQVDAQGNAR
+1 MKV
-16 VITLLSVKVQAAW
+16 TLLSVKVGAAW

-86 VPGLYIVQPG
+86 VPGLYIVQAG

-236 ALDPQVTASTLSA
+236 ALDPQVTAQTLGA
-249 VCGHF
+249 LRPVLTHD
-254 TNEEWQTL
+254 EWQTL
-262 LPVLV
+262 MPVFSRH
-267 KYCPTQPRLAQAEP
+267 CPTQT
-281 QPEPDEPEQDEP
+281 QPEPEQDEP
-293 EQTQPETLHDLP
+293 EAQAEPLPEPP
-305 EEVTVDVEETETM
+305 EEVRVDVEDSDFM
-318 PPEDEAVASLT
+318 
-329 QPEPEP
+329 PEP
-335 QPEPETKPEP
+335 QPEPEPEQTQPKP

>member
-1 MNNTVVQVDAQGNAR
+1 MKV
-16 VITLLSVKVQAAW
+16 TLLSVKVGAAW

-57 PLCSPALTGKPESV
+57 PLCSKELTGKPESV
-71 RGTVR
+71 RGQVR

-96 KEAEAQ
+96 KEEDAQ

-116 ADMASQWS
+116 ADMASQW
-124 QEFPDW
+124 QAEFPDW

-165 GLSEEESEELAKDAE
+165 GLSEAESEALAEDAE
-180 QETLQQEQEE
+180 AETLQQESEE

-202 ALTATAF
+202 AMTATAF

-222 AAGALVVPNGKKGA
+222 AASALTVPNGKKGA
-236 ALDPQVTASTLSA
+236 ALDPQVTEQALSA
-249 VCGHF
+249 IRGVLTHD
-254 TNEEWQTL
+254 EWQTL
-262 LPVLV
+262 MPVFSRH
-267 KYCPTQPRLAQAEP
+267 CPTQPRIQT
-281 QPEPDEPEQDEP
+281 QPETEP
-293 EQTQPETLHDLP
+293 EQTQPEQTQ
-305 EEVTVDVEETETM
+305 VDVEDSVVM
-318 PPEDEAVASLT
+318 SPEDEAVASLLQPEALPEPPEEVTVDMPEQT

-335 QPEPETKPEP
+335 Q
-345 EPQSEPEQGVQ
+345 PEQGVQ

>member
-1 MNNTVVQVDAQGNAR
+1 MKV
-16 VITLLSVKVQAAW
+16 TLLSVKVGAAW

-116 ADMASQWS
+116 ADMASQW
-124 QEFPDW
+124 QAEFPDW

-135 ELARHG
+135 SLARHG

-165 GLSEEESEELAKDAE
+165 GLSEAESENLAEDALA
-180 QETLQQEQEE
+180 ETLQQEHEE
-190 LDRWQRVWAGKN
+190 LDRWTRVWSGKT
-202 ALTATAF
+202 AMTATAF

-222 AAGALVVPNGKKGA
+222 AASALTVPNGKKGA
-236 ALDPQVTASTLSA
+236 ALDPQVTAQTLSA
-249 VCGHF
+249 IRGVLTH
-254 TNEEWQTL
+254 EEWTAL
-262 LPVLV
+262 MPVFG
-267 KYCPTQPRLAQAEP
+267 KHCPTQAQAEP
-281 QPEPDEPEQDEP
+281 EP
-293 EQTQPETLHDLP
+293 EQTQPDHEPEQTQAEHLPDLP
-305 EEVTVDVEETETM
+305 EEVQVDVEDSDFM
-318 PPEDEAVASLT
+318 PPADEAVASLT
-329 QPEPEP
+329 QPEPE
-335 QPEPETKPEP
+335 TKPEP
-345 EPQSEPEQGVQ
+345 QPEPEQGVQ

>member
-1 MNNTVVQVDAQGNAR
+1 MNTIISVDAQGNAR

-39 AAHWD
+39 SQHWD
-44 GAVNDA
+44 ESVNEA

-57 PLCSPALTGKPESV
+57 PLCSKELTGKPESI

-116 ADMASQWS
+116 ADMAAQW
-124 QEFPDW
+124 QAEFPDW

-135 ELARHG
+135 SLARHG

-160 LFSAE
+160 LFTAE
-165 GLSEEESEELAKDAE
+165 GLSEAESEALAKDAE
-180 QETLQQEQEE
+180 AETLQQEQEE

-202 ALTATAF
+202 AMTATAF

-222 AAGALVVPNGKKGA
+222 AAPALTVPNGKKGA
-236 ALDPQVTASTLSA
+236 ALDPQVTAQTLSSIRG
-249 VCGHF
+249 VLTH
-254 TNEEWQTL
+254 EEWQTL
-262 LPVLV
+262 MPVFSRH
-267 KYCPTQPRLAQAEP
+267 CPTQAQPEPEQGDEPEAQAEP
-281 QPEPDEPEQDEP
+281 QPLPEP
-293 EQTQPETLHDLP
+293 P
-305 EEVTVDVEETETM
+305 EEVTVDVEETEVM
-318 PPEDEAVASLT
+318 PPADEAVASLT
-329 QPEPEP
+329 QPEP
-335 QPEPETKPEP
+335 QPEP
-345 EPQSEPEQGVQ
+345 QPEQGVQ

>member
-1 MNNTVVQVDAQGNAR
+1 MKV
-16 VITLLSVKVQAAW
+16 TLLSVKVGAAW

-57 PLCSPALTGKPESV
+57 PLCSKELTGKPESV

-96 KEAEAQ
+96 KEADAQ

-116 ADMASQWS
+116 ADMASQW
-124 QEFPDW
+124 QAEFPDW

-135 ELARHG
+135 SLARHG

-160 LFSAE
+160 LFTAE
-165 GLSEEESEELAKDAE
+165 GLSEAESEALAKDAE
-180 QETLQQEQEE
+180 AETIQQESEE

-209 RDLSAILNKAGSP
+209 RDLKQILNKAGSP
-222 AAGALVVPNGKKGA
+222 AAPALTVPNGKKGA
-236 ALDPQVTASTLSA
+236 ALDPQVTASTLA
-249 VCGHF
+249 A
-254 TNEEWQTL
+254 L
-262 LPVLV
+262 RPVLTHDEWTTLMPV
-267 KYCPTQPRLAQAEP
+267 FSRHCPTQTQ
-281 QPEPDEPEQDEP
+281 PEQDEP
-293 EQTQPETLHDLP
+293 EAQAEQTQPDTLPEPP
-305 EEVTVDVEETETM
+305 EEVRVDVEDSDFM
-318 PPEDEAVASLT
+318 PEP
-329 QPEPEP
+329 QPEP
-335 QPEPETKPEP
+335 QPEPEPETKS
-345 EPQSEPEQGVQ
+345 EPQPEPEQGVQ